1 MSDETASEEGNEE
14 IIKAITELLKRKGK
28 LQEFKAN
35 LRGEVFS
42 CLGDDIERS
51 RRLIE
56 MPSNVS
62 LAYSLIIDFLTA
74 FELNSSRS
82 VLIEESMI
90 SKDDVLSRFDLSK
103 KLGLKE
109 TDSDATGKVPLLV
122 SLLDNLLENKKS

>member
-14 IIKAITELLKRKGK
+14 IVKAITELLKRKGK

-42 CLGDDIERS
+42 CLSDENERN
-51 RRLIE
+51 RRSIE

-90 SKDDVLSRFDLSK
+90 SKDDIMSRFDLSK

-109 TDSDATGKVPLLV
+109 SDADANGKVPLLV
-122 SLLDNLLENKKS
+122 SLLDNLFENKKS

>member
-14 IIKAITELLKRKGK
+14 IVKAITDLLKRKVK

-42 CLGDDIERS
+42 CLSDDNELNRRS
-51 RRLIE
+51 IE

-62 LAYSLIIDFLTA
+62 LAYSLIIDFLSA

-90 SKDDVLSRFDLSK
+90 SKDDVMSRFDLSK

-109 TDSDATGKVPLLV
+109 TDSDTNGKVPSLV

>member
-1 MSDETASEEGNEE
+1 MSDETSSEEGNEE
-14 IIKAITELLKRKGK
+14 IVKAITDLLKRKGK

-42 CLGDDIERS
+42 CLSDDDELNRRS
-51 RRLIE
+51 IE

-62 LAYSLIIDFLTA
+62 LAYSLIIDFLSA

-82 VLIEESMI
+82 VLIEESIM
-90 SKDDVLSRFDLSK
+90 SKDDVMSRFDLSK

-109 TDSDATGKVPLLV
+109 TDSDTNDKVPLLV
-122 SLLDNLLENKKS
+122 SLLDNLLANKKN

>member
-14 IIKAITELLKRKGK
+14 IVKAITDLLKRKGK

-42 CLGDDIERS
+42 CLSDDNELNRRS
-51 RRLIE
+51 IE

-62 LAYSLIIDFLTA
+62 LAYSLIIDFLSA

-90 SKDDVLSRFDLSK
+90 SKDDVMSRFDLSK

-109 TDSDATGKVPLLV
+109 TDSDTNGKVPSLV